1 MVPALKFLR
10 LPNTVVNFHVIK
22 NMDWMDQIL
31 GLLSNHFEFI
41 GLDELEEYYYGSL
54 DQKNKCHITID
65 DGDLTVYTDL
75 LPLIKKYRIPISIY
89 VSPLSIREGRNF
101 WFQEIKDY
109 DLRALLE
116 FHGKNYGRVIPFEN
130 KDQVYA
136 VLKTMQ
142 ISELDQMISD
152 FKKKQGIP
160 DKPRIG
166 MDLAQ
171 VMELKKTGL
180 VQVGAHTYRHPIL
193 RNETFETAKH
203 EIVGC
208 VEELGH
214 MLGEKVKWFAYPN
227 GVPGLD
233 FGKREIQFLKDCG
246 IKLAFS
252 TENKRFSKA
261 DNPLSI
267 PRTGISKGNLWFVLA
282 KMTLGS
288 NWNSWKSAFNKNREV
303 DMRGRFF
310 DTLEKT

>member
-1 MVPALKFLR
+1 MVPGFKFLR

-54 DQKNKCHITID
+54 TQKNKCHITID

-89 VSPLSIREGRNF
+89 VSPRSIKEGRNF
-101 WFQEIKDY
+101 WFQEIKDF
-109 DLRALLE
+109 DLRSLLE
-116 FHGKNYGRVIPFEN
+116 YHGKRYGKKVSFEN

-136 VLKTMQ
+136 VLKAMQ
-142 ISELDQMISD
+142 IAELDELIAD
-152 FKKKQGIP
+152 FKQEKGIP
-160 DKPRIG
+160 DKPRVG
-166 MDLAQ
+166 MNLEQ
-171 VMELKKTGL
+171 LMELKNTGL

-193 RNETFETAKH
+193 RNETFETAKN

-208 VEELGH
+208 VEELSQ

-233 FGKREIQFLKDCG
+233 FGEREMNLLRDCG
-246 IKLAFS
+246 IRLAFS

-267 PRTGISKGNLWFVLA
+267 PRTGISKGNLWFILA

-288 NWNSWKSAFNKNREV
+288 SWDTWKTAFNKNKEV
-303 DMRGRFF
+303 DMRGRLFGG
-310 DTLEKT
+310 LEKT